1 MDRLGL
7 KVEQA
12 AIKFTHANRTLV
24 ISYTKPAA
32 ILGAESKLR
41 KERAA
46 MKMSDA
52 ADAADCKQQ

>member
-1 MDRLGL
+1 M
-7 KVEQA
+7 
-12 AIKFTHANRTLV
+12 FRTLV
-24 ISYTKPAA
+24 ISYTKPSA
-32 ILGAESKLR
+32 ILEAEARLR